1 MKPFKKL
8 AIRKRKTIK
17 KDKETKNGDK
27 KKLNKE
33 EKDKLYEM
41 LVANNNYSS
50 QRDNRYNAQMKTNS
64 SAKGFSG
71 TSSLIRAKSP
81 LRNVNDEEKYMIFQ

>member
-33 EKDKLYEM
+33 DKDKLYEIF
-41 LVANNNYSS
+41 VANNNSGN

-64 SAKGFSG
+64 SAKAFSG

-81 LRNVNDEEKYMIFQ
+81 LRNVNDDEKYI